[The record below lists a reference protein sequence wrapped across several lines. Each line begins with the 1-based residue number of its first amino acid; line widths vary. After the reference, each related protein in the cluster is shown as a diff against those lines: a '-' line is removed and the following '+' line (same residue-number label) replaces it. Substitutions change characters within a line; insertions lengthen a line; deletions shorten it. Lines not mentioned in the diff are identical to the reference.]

1 MKTIRNILIRLLRVL
16 SIIVCIPIMVIGTF
30 IEGVIRI
37 ILAALVFPIT
47 YILFGVWYDTLR
59 YVDDFYINRLLNWI
73 LDLFWV
79 DLMEK

>member
-47 YILFGVWYDTLR
+47 YILFGVWYDTLK
-59 YVDDFYINRLLNWI
+59 YIDDFYVNRLLNWI
-73 LDLFWV
+73 LDPFWG

>member
-47 YILFGVWYDTLR
+47 YILFGVWYDTLK
-59 YVDDFYINRLLNWI
+59 YVDDFYVNRLLNWI
-73 LDLFWV
+73 LDPFWG

>member
-47 YILFGVWYDTLR
+47 YILFGVWYDTLK
-59 YVDDFYINRLLNWI
+59 YVDDFYVNRLLNWI
-73 LDLFWV
+73 LDPFWV
-79 DLMEK
+79 DIMEK

>member
-47 YILFGVWYDTLR
+47 YILFGVWYDTLK
-59 YVDDFYINRLLNWI
+59 YVDDFYVNRLLNWI
-73 LDLFWV
+73 LDPFWV
-79 DLMEK
+79 DMMEK

>member
-59 YVDDFYINRLLNWI
+59 YVDDFYVNRLLNWI
-73 LDLFWV
+73 LDPFWG
-79 DLMEK
+79 DLVEK

>member
-1 MKTIRNILIRLLRVL
+1 MKTIRNILTRLLRVL

-47 YILFGVWYDTLR
+47 YILFGVWYDTLE
-59 YVDDFYINRLLNWI
+59 YVDDFYVDRLLNWI
-73 LDLFWV
+73 LDLFWI

>member
-47 YILFGVWYDTLR
+47 YILFGVWYDTLK
-59 YVDDFYINRLLNWI
+59 YVDDFYVNRLLNWI
-73 LDLFWV
+73 LDPFWGA
-79 DLMEK
+79 LMEK

>member
-47 YILFGVWYDTLR
+47 YILFGVWYDTLE
-59 YVDDFYINRLLNWI
+59 YVDDFYVNRLLNWI
-73 LDLFWV
+73 LDPFWG

>member
-1 MKTIRNILIRLLRVL
+1 MKKIRNILIRLLRVL

-47 YILFGVWYDTLR
+47 YILFGVWYDTLE
-59 YVDDFYINRLLNWI
+59 YVDDFYVNRLLNWI

>member
-30 IEGVIRI
+30 IEGLIRI

-47 YILFGVWYDTLR
+47 YILFGVWYDTLK
-59 YVDDFYINRLLNWI
+59 YVDDFYVNRLLNWI
-73 LDLFWV
+73 LDPFWG

>member
-47 YILFGVWYDTLR
+47 YILFGVWYDTLE
-59 YVDDFYINRLLNWI
+59 YVDDFYVNRLLNWI
-73 LDLFWV
+73 LDLFWF

>member
-47 YILFGVWYDTLR
+47 YILFGVWYDTLK
-59 YVDDFYINRLLNWI
+59 YVDDFYVNRLLNWI
-73 LDLFWV
+73 LDPFWG
-79 DLMEK
+79 DLMKK

>member
-47 YILFGVWYDTLR
+47 YILFGVWYDTLK
-59 YVDDFYINRLLNWI
+59 YVDDFYVNRLLNWI
-73 LDLFWV
+73 LDPFWV

>member
-59 YVDDFYINRLLNWI
+59 YVDDFYVNRLLNWI
-73 LDLFWV
+73 LDPFWG

>member
-47 YILFGVWYDTLR
+47 YILFGVWYDTLE
-59 YVDDFYINRLLNWI
+59 YVDDFYVNRLLNWI
-73 LDLFWV
+73 LDLFWI

>member
-47 YILFGVWYDTLR
+47 YILFGVWYDTLK
-59 YVDDFYINRLLNWI
+59 YVDDFYVNRLLNWI
-73 LDLFWV
+73 LDLFWI

>member
-47 YILFGVWYDTLR
+47 YILFGVWYDTLV
-59 YVDDFYINRLLNWI
+59 YVDDFYVNRLLNWI
-73 LDLFWV
+73 LDPFWV
-79 DLMEK
+79 DMMEK

>member
-1 MKTIRNILIRLLRVL
+1 MKTIRNILIRILRVL

-47 YILFGVWYDTLR
+47 YILFGVWYDTLK
-59 YVDDFYINRLLNWI
+59 YVDDFYVNRLLNWI
-73 LDLFWV
+73 LDPFWV
-79 DLMEK
+79 DMMEK

>member
-47 YILFGVWYDTLR
+47 YILFGVWYDTLK
-59 YVDDFYINRLLNWI
+59 YIDDFYVNRLLNWI
-73 LDLFWV
+73 LDPFWV

>member
-1 MKTIRNILIRLLRVL
+1 MKTIRNILSRLLRVL

-47 YILFGVWYDTLR
+47 YILFGVWYDTLE
-59 YVDDFYINRLLNWI
+59 YVDDFYVDRLLNWI
-73 LDLFWV
+73 LDLFWI

>member
-47 YILFGVWYDTLR
+47 YILFGVWYDTLE

-73 LDLFWV
+73 LDLFWI

>member
-47 YILFGVWYDTLR
+47 YILFGVWYDTLE
-59 YVDDFYINRLLNWI
+59 YVDDFYVNRLLNWI
-73 LDLFWV
+73 LDPFWV

>member
-47 YILFGVWYDTLR
+47 YILFGVWYDTLK
-59 YVDDFYINRLLNWI
+59 YVDDFYVNRLLNWI
-73 LDLFWV
+73 LDPFWC
-79 DLMEK
+79 DLTEK

>member
-73 LDLFWV
+73 LDLFWG

>member
-30 IEGVIRI
+30 IEGAIRI

-47 YILFGVWYDTLR
+47 YILFGVWYDTLN
-59 YVDDFYINRLLNWI
+59 YIDDFYVNRLLNWI
-73 LDLFWV
+73 LGLSWV

>member
-37 ILAALVFPIT
+37 IVAALVFPIT

-59 YVDDFYINRLLNWI
+59 YVDDFYVNRLLNWI
-73 LDLFWV
+73 LDPFWG
-79 DLMEK
+79 DLVEK

>member
-47 YILFGVWYDTLR
+47 YILFGVWYDTLK
-59 YVDDFYINRLLNWI
+59 YVDDFYVNRLLNWI
-73 LDLFWV
+73 LEPFWV
-79 DLMEK
+79 DMMEK